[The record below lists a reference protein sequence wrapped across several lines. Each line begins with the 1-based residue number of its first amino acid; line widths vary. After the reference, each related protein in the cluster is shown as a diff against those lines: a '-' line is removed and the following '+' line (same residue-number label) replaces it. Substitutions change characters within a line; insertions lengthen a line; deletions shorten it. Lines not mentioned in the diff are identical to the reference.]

1 MTQDDKQLLWV
12 DLCARL
18 PYGVK
23 CQFEDDVRVIDGESS
38 PFYDYTLSA
47 HNLELFI
54 RHNNFYIKP
63 YLRPMSSMTTEEQK
77 EFVKFHCVNICPIV
91 ITEKLT
97 ISNEAEMFDWLNK
110 KMFDYRG
117 LIPNGYAIST
127 EEFNPYKDDAEKKEL
142 KKIEPKTLDP
152 YKVIEWLNEQS
163 CQGWIEDV
171 EVDKFVDKFKKD
183 FEI

>member
-110 KMFDYRG
+110 KMFDFRG
-117 LIPNGYAIST
+117 LIPKGLAIST
-127 EEFNPYKDDAEKKEL
+127 EEFNPY
-142 KKIEPKTLDP
+142 
-152 YKVIEWLNEQS
+152 
-163 CQGWIEDV
+163 ED
-171 EVDKFVDKFKKD
+171 
-183 FEI
+183 